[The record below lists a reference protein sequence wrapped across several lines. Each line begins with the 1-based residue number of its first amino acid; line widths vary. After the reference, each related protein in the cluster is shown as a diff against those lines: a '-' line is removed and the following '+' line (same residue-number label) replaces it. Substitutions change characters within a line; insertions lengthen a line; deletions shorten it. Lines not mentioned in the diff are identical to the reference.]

1 MLEAKYL
8 SEIELIKAKC
18 LSEAVI
24 IELIKSNSGS
34 DKIGTLK
41 KKLNLKKKKLKKLK
55 KKHVHALEK
64 RPTLSKKQTLTNK
77 QFLKKKRTFK
87 KK

>member
-41 KKLNLKKKKLKKLK
+41 KKLNLKKKKLKKNQ
-55 KKHVHALEK
+55 VHALEK

>member
-41 KKLNLKKKKLKKLK
+41 KKLNFKKKKLK
-55 KKHVHALEK
+55 KKHVPYARHY
-64 RPTLSKKQTLTNK
+64 RPLLIRNRS
-77 QFLKKKRTFK
+77 
-87 KK
+87 